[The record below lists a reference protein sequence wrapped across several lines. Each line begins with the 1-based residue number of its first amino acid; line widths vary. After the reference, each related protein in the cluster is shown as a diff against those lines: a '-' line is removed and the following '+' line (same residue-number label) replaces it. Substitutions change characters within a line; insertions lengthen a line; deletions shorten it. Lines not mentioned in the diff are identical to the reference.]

1 MKYIRV
7 YTPLLL
13 LALSACQTTRY
24 HVVKCVSPE
33 HLAELRKAEPPK
45 VSDRLTGK
53 ADEDVKVIAGS
64 AVRLRAW
71 GKGLVTVLEG
81 CAG

>member
-13 LALSACQTTRY
+13 LALAACQTTRY
-24 HVVKCVSPE
+24 ATVRCVSPE
-33 HLAELRKAEPPK
+33 QLAELRKAEPPK

-64 AVRLRAW
+64 AVRLRAYSR
-71 GKGLVTVLEG
+71 GLLDILTG
-81 CAG
+81 CSG